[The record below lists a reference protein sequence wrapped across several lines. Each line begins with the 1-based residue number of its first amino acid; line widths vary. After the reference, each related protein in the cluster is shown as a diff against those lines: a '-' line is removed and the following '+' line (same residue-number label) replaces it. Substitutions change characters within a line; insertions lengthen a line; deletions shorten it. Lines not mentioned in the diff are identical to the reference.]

1 MTRRGNV
8 SEGMVMTQEERTV
21 LQEIAEKVDR
31 IEIALVGDGPFGN
44 PGLVHRVEALETT
57 MEIVEPV
64 ARILSIGAR
73 NWPAVAVGLLF
84 LATGGN
90 PSVLLDSLLGL
101 LR

>member
-1 MTRRGNV
+1 MAMTP
-8 SEGMVMTQEERTV
+8 QEQNV

-64 ARILSIGAR
+64 ARILSIGVR
-73 NWPAVAVGLLF
+73 NWPAVAVAIFFLL
-84 LATGGN
+84 TGGN
-90 PSVLLDSLLGL
+90 PGAALEFVSRL